1 MEPESSKDVGWRS
14 RVASSWQAMPR
25 PMRIVMA
32 ATGGATLIVAGAVML
47 VLPGPGL
54 LVIAMGVAL
63 LATEFAWAQ
72 HLMHHGRRHARRIA
86 ETAKSVVRRPRASD
100 ASAIDASPSESPT
113 TTAAPTTAPPTS
125 REPS

>member
-1 MEPESSKDVGWRS
+1 MGPDSDAVPGWRS
-14 RVASSWQAMPR
+14 RVAATWRTMPR
-25 PMRIVMA
+25 PMRVVMA

-72 HLMHHGRRHARRIA
+72 HVMHHGRRHARRIA
-86 ETAKSVVRRPRASD
+86 ARAKSAVRRPPLPD
-100 ASAIDASPSESPT
+100 APAIDQPPT
-113 TTAAPTTAPPTS
+113 T
-125 REPS
+125 EPSTTKESS

>member
-1 MEPESSKDVGWRS
+1 MEPDVRGRPDWRA
-14 RVASSWQAMPR
+14 RVATTWRGMPR
-25 PMRIVMA
+25 PMRVLMA
-32 ATGGATLIVAGAVML
+32 ATGGVTLIAAGAVML

-72 HLMHHGRRHARRIA
+72 HLMHHGRRHARRLA
-86 ETAKSVVRRPRASD
+86 VTAKSVVRRPQAQAPAS
-100 ASAIDASPSESPT
+100 IDPSPAESPSTS
-113 TTAAPTTAPPTS
+113 APPTT

>member
-1 MEPESSKDVGWRS
+1 MEPEQEAAAGWRA
-14 RVASSWQAMPR
+14 RVASSWRSMPR
-25 PMRIVMA
+25 PMRLLMA
-32 ATGGATLIVAGAVML
+32 ATGGTTLIVVGVVML

-72 HLMHHGRRHARRIA
+72 HVMHHGRRHARRIA
-86 ETAKSVVRRPRASD
+86 AKAKSAVGRSRTTD
-100 ASAIDASPSESPT
+100 AIPIDPS
-113 TTAAPTTAPPTS
+113 PTTAPSTT

>member
-1 MEPESSKDVGWRS
+1 MEPEPDDRAGWRA
-14 RVASSWQAMPR
+14 RVAATWRSMPR
-25 PMRIVMA
+25 PMRALMA
-32 ATGGATLIVAGAVML
+32 ATGGATLIAAGAVML

-72 HLMHHGRRHARRIA
+72 HVMHHGKRHARRIA
-86 ETAKSVVRRPRASD
+86 ATAKSAVRRPRMTD
-100 ASAIDASPSESPT
+100 ATPLDPS
-113 TTAAPTTAPPTS
+113 PTTAPSTT

>member
-1 MEPESSKDVGWRS
+1 MEAEAARAAGWRA
-14 RVASSWQAMPR
+14 RVATTWRSMPR
-25 PMRIVMA
+25 PMRMVMA

-54 LVIAMGVAL
+54 LVIAMGVAR

-72 HLMHHGRRHARRIA
+72 HVMHHGKRHARRIA
-86 ETAKSVVRRPRASD
+86 TRAKSAVRRERTSD
-100 ASAIDASPSESPT
+100 APPIDPS
-113 TTAAPTTAPPTS
+113 PTTAPSTT

>member
-1 MEPESSKDVGWRS
+1 MEPEQEAAAGWKARLASAWRS
-14 RVASSWQAMPR
+14 MSR
-25 PMRIVMA
+25 PMRVLMA
-32 ATGGATLIVAGAVML
+32 ATGGTTLIVAGVVML

-86 ETAKSVVRRPRASD
+86 AKAKSSVRRPRATD
-100 ASAIDASPSESPT
+100 ATPIEPSPT
-113 TTAAPTTAPPTS
+113 TEPSTT

>member
-1 MEPESSKDVGWRS
+1 MEPEPTAVTGWRA
-14 RVASSWQAMPR
+14 RVATSWRSMPR
-25 PMRIVMA
+25 PMRVVMA
-32 ATGGATLIVAGAVML
+32 ATGGVTLIAAGAVML

-72 HLMHHGRRHARRIA
+72 HVMHHGKRHARRIA
-86 ETAKSVVRRPRASD
+86 TTAKSAVRRPRPTD
-100 ASAIDASPSESPT
+100 APSIDPP
-113 TTAAPTTAPPTS
+113 PTTAPSTT